1 MSRRYKSTVTV
12 LISAMLSSA
21 VSLADQP
28 RRVAVLHFTAV
39 SCGPCG
45 AAAYAV
51 ERLKSEAGDTL
62 NVIGVHYYDSYQ
74 VPEAE
79 SLAAHYSVAG
89 TPTTWFDGVDVQYY
103 ADTATYWNYRNSF
116 DKRKVI
122 APQARLSLS
131 GWADTS
137 ENAGA
142 VTCQVSNPGPE
153 TLAARLRLAI
163 IERAIYRPWGG
174 GDSVY
179 DVLRDMLPGFDGP
192 ELRLAPGADTSF
204 TCGFSI
210 SPDWEA
216 GRLEFLAWAES
227 QGRGRAPGSGSI
239 MQSERIGI
247 GQLAGA
253 GAGPP
258 TGPVRGGPIE
268 VSLYP
273 NPVKGRGTL
282 RFSMAEPGR
291 VGAAFYD
298 VAGRRLGAMDLG
310 WRGAGEHRVV
320 VDSGKWPAGVVSCVV
335 RTNSRGLA
343 IKATKIK

>member
-1 MSRRYKSTVTV
+1 MLKTVPFTAI
-12 LISAMLSSA
+12 LLSI
-21 VSLADQP
+21 VSLTAQAGEQ
-28 RRVAVLHFTAV
+28 RKVTALHFTAV

-62 NVIGVHYYDSYQ
+62 SVIGVHYYDSYQ
-74 VPEAE
+74 IPEAE

-192 ELRLAPGADTSF
+192 VLRLAPGADTSF

-216 GRLEFLAWAES
+216 GRLEFMAWAES

-282 RFSMAEPGR
+282 RFSMAKPGR
-291 VGAAFYD
+291 AGAAFYD

-320 VDSGKWPAGVVSCVV
+320 VDSGKWPAGAVFCVV

-343 IKATKIK
+343 IKATKLN